1 MIATEREK
9 PRAGE
14 HTWHDDKMLILALRD
29 EVDALI
35 ALNEAVVALAS
46 GFMPESNHAMFVD
59 AAKALLARVRS

>member
-1 MIATEREK
+1 MSMYWDR
-9 PRAGE
+9 
-14 HTWHDDKMLILALRD
+14 RD
-29 EVDALI
+29 EIDALV